1 MGRLNSLQRS
11 RLFSKSRPGV
21 ARLRGASGYY
31 VDGLTAAKKALADLP
46 EAFREVAAD
55 TIEIGSRIILAEA
68 AARAPVGWEPLRP
81 GHVRLKPSLGREVRS
96 DGLQASVGSGD
107 FTAPWVEFGTKKNAA
122 KPFLWPA
129 YRLGA
134 RFVRRQM
141 RNWAQKAGE
150 KVRTRQK
157 LSSTQRAAN
166 KAPK

>member
-1 MGRLNSLQRS
+1 MPPQSRFLRSGGRV
-11 RLFSKSRPGV
+11 GV
-21 ARLRGASGYY
+21 QRLRGNKGYY
-31 VDGLTAAKKALADLP
+31 VDGLTQAKKALASLP

-55 TIEIGSRIILAEA
+55 TIEIGSRIILTEA
-68 AARAPVGWEPLRP
+68 ASRAPVGWEALRP

-134 RFVRRQM
+134 RFVRKQM

-150 KVRTRQK
+150 KVRMRQK
-157 LSSTQRAAN
+157 VSATQKAVN
-166 KAPK
+166 KAAQ